1 MEHNLNLPKLTTSLD
16 GLSESLRNYLSQDAI
31 TRAFQYHCQKS
42 PPEKHGFH
50 LRKSK
55 KNRKSTQMHFLVWD
69 W

>member
-1 MEHNLNLPKLTTSLD
+1 MCMYIGLENNWEATDIARVIYIYPCVSVPLP
-16 GLSESLRNYLSQDAI
+16 
-31 TRAFQYHCQKS
+31 KS